1 MTDVIQL
8 AQKLVRFQSFGGQ
21 IEPVFDYLHAAL
33 SGHGFNVRLL
43 DCTEAGP
50 SPVLYAAAG
59 EGKGGLLFAGHLDV
73 ASPGTEADWKNGA
86 FAGEIKN
93 GSLCARGICEM
104 KGAVAALASVAK
116 LPFHHAHD
124 GISYTFA
131 ISPATLG
138 KERDIQVSNLVGLL
152 DGYFTPDG
160 GQHLNVNVF
169 DKELLMDAM
178 EHPEKYPQL
187 TIRVSGYAVNFVKL
201 TREQQLDVISRT
213 INHSL

>member
-1 MTDVIQL
+1 MPKRETPVTDVIQL

-93 GSLCARGICEM
+93 GSLCARGICDFCRC
-104 KGAVAALASVAK
+104 L
-116 LPFHHAHD
+116 
-124 GISYTFA
+124 
-131 ISPATLG
+131 
-138 KERDIQVSNLVGLL
+138 
-152 DGYFTPDG
+152 
-160 GQHLNVNVF
+160 
-169 DKELLMDAM
+169 
-178 EHPEKYPQL
+178 
-187 TIRVSGYAVNFVKL
+187 
-201 TREQQLDVISRT
+201 RT
-213 INHSL
+213 IAFCRGVAGPGRNSAFRRRRKFRSPRTGMRSEIFAAKRGKL

>member
-104 KGAVAALASVAK
+104 KGAVPFPADWNAERNICCKKGKAMIAVCTEVRRTPKNWAK
-116 LPFHHAHD
+116 
-124 GISYTFA
+124 
-131 ISPATLG
+131 
-138 KERDIQVSNLVGLL
+138 K
-152 DGYFTPDG
+152 
-160 GQHLNVNVF
+160 
-169 DKELLMDAM
+169 
-178 EHPEKYPQL
+178 
-187 TIRVSGYAVNFVKL
+187 
-201 TREQQLDVISRT
+201 SR
-213 INHSL
+213 

>member
-1 MTDVIQL
+1 MPKRETPVTDVIQL

-43 DCTEAGP
+43 DCAEAGP

-104 KGAVAALASVAK
+104 KGAVAAFVGACEQLLSAGSCGVGSE
-116 LPFHHAHD
+116 FC
-124 GISYTFA
+124 F
-131 ISPATLG
+131 PATKKVPFPADWNAERNICCKKG
-138 KERDIQVSNLVGLL
+138 KAMIAVCTEVRR
-152 DGYFTPDG
+152 TPK
-160 GQHLNVNVF
+160 NWA
-169 DKELLMDAM
+169 K
-178 EHPEKYPQL
+178 K
-187 TIRVSGYAVNFVKL
+187 
-201 TREQQLDVISRT
+201 SR
-213 INHSL
+213 

>member
-1 MTDVIQL
+1 MPKRETPVTDVIQL

-104 KGAVAALASVAK
+104 KGAVAA
-116 LPFHHAHD
+116 F
-124 GISYTFA
+124 
-131 ISPATLG
+131 
-138 KERDIQVSNLVGLL
+138 VGAC
-152 DGYFTPDG
+152 
-160 GQHLNVNVF
+160 
-169 DKELLMDAM
+169 E
-178 EHPEKYPQL
+178 
-187 TIRVSGYAVNFVKL
+187 
-201 TREQQLDVISRT
+201 
-213 INHSL
+213 

>member
-86 FAGEIKN
+86 FAGEIKTVPFVP
-93 GSLCARGICEM
+93 AEF
-104 KGAVAALASVAK
+104 AK
-116 LPFHHAHD
+116 
-124 GISYTFA
+124 
-131 ISPATLG
+131 
-138 KERDIQVSNLVGLL
+138 
-152 DGYFTPDG
+152 
-160 GQHLNVNVF
+160 
-169 DKELLMDAM
+169 
-178 EHPEKYPQL
+178 
-187 TIRVSGYAVNFVKL
+187 
-201 TREQQLDVISRT
+201 
-213 INHSL
+213 

>member
-1 MTDVIQL
+1 MPKRNINAKRETPVTDVIQL

-104 KGAVAALASVAK
+104 KGAVAAFVGACEQLLSAGELRGRVGILLSGDEESSVPRGLECGAK
-116 LPFHHAHD
+116 YL
-124 GISYTFA
+124 
-131 ISPATLG
+131 LQKG
-138 KERDIQVSNLVGLL
+138 KAMIAVCTEVRR
-152 DGYFTPDG
+152 TPK
-160 GQHLNVNVF
+160 NWA
-169 DKELLMDAM
+169 K
-178 EHPEKYPQL
+178 K
-187 TIRVSGYAVNFVKL
+187 
-201 TREQQLDVISRT
+201 SR
-213 INHSL
+213 